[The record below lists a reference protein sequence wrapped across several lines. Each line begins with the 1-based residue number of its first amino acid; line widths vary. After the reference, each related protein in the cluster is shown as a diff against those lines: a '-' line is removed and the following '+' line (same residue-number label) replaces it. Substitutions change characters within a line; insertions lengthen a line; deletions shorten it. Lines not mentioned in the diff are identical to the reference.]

1 MFLPHGFQCIV
12 GIHHG
17 VNQII
22 HNDEPTGLATVL
34 GKRVPRIN
42 QHRQM
47 MVPEMKRITM
57 KTNKIFRIRIL
68 YEAQS

>member
-34 GKRVPRIN
+34 GERIPGIN

-47 MVPEMKRITM
+47 MVPKI
-57 KTNKIFRIRIL
+57 KKNKL
-68 YEAQS
+68 NPNKNV